1 MSSTAACARAGC
13 RDLDDATP
21 FVHVGDS
28 EEVLCIGV
36 HVELSRTGE
45 EILLGTMPGQ
55 VRLPRTSAESRRLRW
70 LIGEVARELTVDR
83 AGASFAS
90 DQLAQLVFLHA
101 LRAYINNTGS
111 LPIGWLRAIADDRL
125 GPAVRLMQSDPRR
138 TWRLEELARAA
149 SMSRTTFASRFR
161 STAGVPPLT
170 YLCNWRMRIAAHK
183 LRYED
188 VSLVALAAS
197 LGYTS
202 ASAFSNAFKRATGL
216 PPNRYRA
223 MLRQDKIGQMQ
234 ESTRAPTAAQPV
246 GYRRSLPIAS
256 RKIADKAKR
265 VRVRLEPNMGSSR
278 TSAGPMFR
286 REAGPARQ
294 GAPVL
299 DCA

>member
-1 MSSTAACARAGC
+1 
-13 RDLDDATP
+13 
-21 FVHVGDS
+21 
-28 EEVLCIGV
+28 
-36 HVELSRTGE
+36 
-45 EILLGTMPGQ
+45 
-55 VRLPRTSAESRRLRW
+55 
-70 LIGEVARELTVDR
+70 
-83 AGASFAS
+83 
-90 DQLAQLVFLHA
+90 
-101 LRAYINNTGS
+101 
-111 LPIGWLRAIADDRL
+111 
-125 GPAVRLMQSDPRR
+125 
-138 TWRLEELARAA
+138 
-149 SMSRTTFASRFR
+149 
-161 STAGVPPLT
+161 
-170 YLCNWRMRIAAHK
+170 MRIAAHK

-202 ASAFSNAFKRATGL
+202 ASAFKRATGL

-223 MLRQDKIGQMQ
+223 MLRQDKIRQMQ

-294 GAPVL
+294 AAPVL